1 MNDFKI
7 FLMYI
12 FNPRGLIEG
21 FKEGFAKMFKP
32 KTLSVILISIAFV
45 SLFILPER
53 KNYLVTTILLVIA
66 FIIQLRIAY
75 IGGDHRYWWKQK
87 MAEREKCEET
97 SY

>member
-21 FKEGFAKMFKP
+21 FKEGFAKIFKP
-32 KTLSVILISIAFV
+32 KTLSVILILTAFV
-45 SLFILPER
+45 SLFLFPDQ
-53 KNYLVTTILLVIA
+53 KNCYVTIVLLIIA
-66 FIIQLRIAY
+66 FVIQLRIAY

-87 MAEREKCEET
+87 MAEKDELKEYR
-97 SY
+97 

>member
-7 FLMYI
+7 FLLYI
-12 FNPRGLIEG
+12 FNPKGLVEG
-21 FKEGFAKMFKP
+21 FKEGFHKMLKP
-32 KTLSVILISIAFV
+32 RTLSMILISISV
-45 SLFILPER
+45 VTLFFLQKP
-53 KNYLVTTILLVIA
+53 KNYYITTILLVIA

-87 MAEREKCEET
+87 MAKVEQCQN